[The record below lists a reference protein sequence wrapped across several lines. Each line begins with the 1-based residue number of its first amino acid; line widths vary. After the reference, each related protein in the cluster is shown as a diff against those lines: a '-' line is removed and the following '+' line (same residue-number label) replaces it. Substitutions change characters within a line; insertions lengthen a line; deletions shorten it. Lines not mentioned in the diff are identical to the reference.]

1 MASPSTW
8 TQDYH
13 ANPET
18 PLSTDNAVRRA
29 TMHDLFGSS
38 TESENSMENEV
49 TNEDDGNSYE
59 DQIEEDQDENM
70 EDEEDLFGVDKHA
83 CEEMMKNGPQSGL
96 EFESK
101 ERLFASYQAFAKVV
115 GFSILTRNA
124 RINKYLML
132 MCGRGRK
139 PNVKKFS
146 NKTDC
151 PARLNA
157 IKQDNGNWKIS
168 KVCKEHNHDLE
179 PQLSEFMPA
188 HRHLSTNLKVHLE
201 AYDRAGLR
209 PYKIRKELQAEYS
222 TKCRPIT
229 CASEFKWESQFAK
242 VYTNTIMELFQKEVK
257 KIWNCNLILLEA
269 DGSVMDRY
277 DITETCTLSKHSSS
291 NELHFIVEHR
301 PVGGYFE
308 CNCKEFESKGA
319 YPHMSKEYKLFQE
332 MECEFIKCSDM
343 AIDSGEDINFVK
355 DKLKEIQRDL
365 KRRNRGSSTTLGSP
379 NSSQAIEIDGGDIP
393 ILDPVIVTRKGRPR
407 TARFKDPAENRKGR
421 GRGRGR
427 SGRRGPSESCIM

>member
-18 PLSTDNAVRRA
+18 SLSTDNAVRRA
-29 TMHDLFGSS
+29 TMHYLFGSS

-49 TNEDDGNSYE
+49 MNEDDGNSYE

-132 MCGRGRK
+132 ACGRGRK

-146 NKTDC
+146 KKIDC

-168 KVCKEHNHDLE
+168 KVCKKHNHDLE
-179 PQLSEFMPA
+179 PQL
-188 HRHLSTNLKVHLE
+188 LNL
-201 AYDRAGLR
+201 
-209 PYKIRKELQAEYS
+209 
-222 TKCRPIT
+222 CRLIGT
-229 CASEFKWESQFAK
+229 CQ
-242 VYTNTIMELFQKEVK
+242 
-257 KIWNCNLILLEA
+257 LI
-269 DGSVMDRY
+269 
-277 DITETCTLSKHSSS
+277 
-291 NELHFIVEHR
+291 
-301 PVGGYFE
+301 
-308 CNCKEFESKGA
+308 
-319 YPHMSKEYKLFQE
+319 
-332 MECEFIKCSDM
+332 
-343 AIDSGEDINFVK
+343 
-355 DKLKEIQRDL
+355 
-365 KRRNRGSSTTLGSP
+365 
-379 NSSQAIEIDGGDIP
+379 
-393 ILDPVIVTRKGRPR
+393 
-407 TARFKDPAENRKGR
+407 
-421 GRGRGR
+421 
-427 SGRRGPSESCIM
+427 